1 MRYKEHTV
9 NKVSAQVMKLESLRR
24 SIETSTVSGPDAVTF
39 INGIVAELKLVVE
52 RLELE
57 PNE

>member
-9 NKVSAQVMKLESLRR
+9 NKLDAQAMKIESLKRA
-24 SIETSTVSGPDAVTF
+24 IESGTMSVHDVLNF
-39 INGIVAELKLVVE
+39 LEGVRKELKLVVE

>member
-1 MRYKEHTV
+1 MRYKEHTIS
-9 NKVSAQVMKLESLRR
+9 KVDAQAMKLESLVRG
-24 SIETSTVSGPDAVTF
+24 IESGIMSAPEVVSFLKGVTK
-39 INGIVAELKLVVE
+39 ELKLVVE

>member
-9 NKVSAQVMKLESLRR
+9 NKVSAQVMKLESLKRG
-24 SIETSTVSGPDAVTF
+24 IETTTVSGPDAINF

>member
-1 MRYKEHTV
+1 
-9 NKVSAQVMKLESLRR
+9 MKLESLKRE
-24 SIETSTVSGPDAVTF
+24 IESSSVTGADAVTF
-39 INGIVAELKLVVE
+39 LDGIVKELKLVVE

>member
-1 MRYKEHTV
+1 
-9 NKVSAQVMKLESLRR
+9 MKLESLKRG
-24 SIETSTVSGPDAVTF
+24 IETSTVTGADAVTF
-39 INGIVAELKLVVE
+39 ITGIVTELKLVVE